1 MIKFWILIGLVLF
14 AAGFIILQQ
23 HRAIQ
28 KIEIENT
35 SLQQMILPSLKI
47 IESKSGKEMSTTPV
61 AGLSQETLR
70 AVIKLQLDSLK
81 SEFRVNFR
89 SIEQYQRI
97 QTQTIRRQRMPGKD
111 TLIVVYR
118 NSRMDTIPAKIFRGN
133 DNYFSTESL
142 LMEDTLNTRTK
153 VRQDLQ
159 VVIQKGKRE
168 KWWKF
173 WKKRPIEGQ
182 LFTSDTG
189 THVKDFKVLKV
200 IQK

>member
-1 MIKFWILIGLVLF
+1 MVRVWIMIGLVLC
-14 AAGFIILQQ
+14 AAGYIIVEQ

-28 KIEIENT
+28 KIQIENT
-35 SLQQMILPSLKI
+35 SLQQMVLPYLKVSQ
-47 IESKSGKEMSTTPV
+47 SKTGKEMATTPV
-61 AGLSQETLR
+61 GGLSQETLR
-70 AVIKLQLDSLK
+70 SVLKLQLDSLK

-97 QTQTIRRQRMPGKD
+97 QTQTIRRQRLPGKD
-111 TLIVVYR
+111 TVIVVYR
-118 NSRMDTIPAKIFRGN
+118 NNRMDSIPAKVFRGS

-142 LMEDTLNTRTK
+142 LMEDTLNTKTK

-189 THVKDFKVLKV
+189 THVNDFKVLKV
-200 IQK
+200 IEK